1 MNWSTLGSVL
11 FDMDWLFLVGTA
23 AFSVSGYLI
32 GVKKRFDLL
41 GVLIVAILTAIGGG
55 VVRDVLLN
63 RVPVVFQDASPVST
77 IIATLGAAWLLSL
90 HKSWNA
96 RMHKIFVLADSIGL
110 IAFSLAGA
118 QVGISYGLNLFGVL
132 CVGFIT
138 AVGGGVLRDMLVND
152 VPFILDRDFYG
163 TVAIL
168 MAGLL
173 YAAHAL
179 GYAGNSTLWILF
191 TLGLGIRLLAHWR
204 DFRLPTV

>member
-1 MNWSTLGSVL
+1 MPSLLAAL
-11 FDMDWLFLVGTA
+11 FDMDGLFLVGTA

-55 VVRDVLLN
+55 IVRDVLLN
-63 RVPVVFQDASPVST
+63 RVPVVFRDASPVGT
-77 IIATLGAAWLLSL
+77 IIVTLGLAWLLSL

-96 RMHKIFVLADSIGL
+96 RMHKVFVLADSIGL

-118 QVGISYGLNLFGVL
+118 QVGLDYGLNLFGVL

-138 AVGGGVLRDMLVND
+138 AVGGGVLRDVLVND

-173 YAAHAL
+173 YASQAL
-179 GYAGNSTLWILF
+179 GYAGSTTLWALF
-191 TLGLGIRLLAHWR
+191 ALGLAIRLIAHWR

>member
-1 MNWSTLGSVL
+1 
-11 FDMDWLFLVGTA
+11 MDWLFLVGTA

-41 GVLIVAILTAIGGG
+41 GVLIVASLTAIGGG

-63 RVPVVFQDASPVST
+63 RVPIVFQDASPVST
-77 IIATLGAAWLLSL
+77 IIGTLILARLFSL
-90 HKSWNA
+90 HRSWNVH
-96 RMHKIFVLADSIGL
+96 MHRVFVLADSIGL

-118 QVGISYGLNLFGVL
+118 QVGIEYGLNLFGVL

-168 MAGLL
+168 MAALL
-173 YAAHAL
+173 YTAQVFGHSGNQVLWGLFALGLAIRLIAHA
-179 GYAGNSTLWILF
+179 
-191 TLGLGIRLLAHWR
+191 R

>member
-1 MNWSTLGSVL
+1 
-11 FDMDWLFLVGTA
+11 MDWLFLVGTA
-23 AFSVSGYLI
+23 AFSVSGYLV

-63 RVPVVFQDASPVST
+63 RVPIVFQDASPVST
-77 IIATLGAAWLLSL
+77 IIATLALAWIFSL

-96 RMHKIFVLADSIGL
+96 HMHRVFVLADSIGL

-118 QVGISYGLNLFGVL
+118 QVGIDYGLNLFGVL

-168 MAGLL
+168 MAALL
-173 YAAHAL
+173 YTTQIFGHT
-179 GYAGNSTLWILF
+179 GNQVLWGLF
-191 TLGLGIRLLAHWR
+191 TLGLAIRLIAHTR

>member
-1 MNWSTLGSVL
+1 MTVLLDLL

-23 AFSVSGYLI
+23 AFSISGYLV

-55 VVRDVLLN
+55 VIRDVLID
-63 RVPVVFQDASPVST
+63 RVPVVFRDASPVST
-77 IIATLGAAWLLSL
+77 IIATLGLAWLLSL
-90 HKSWNA
+90 HKDWNA
-96 RMHKIFVLADSIGL
+96 AMHRVFVLADSIGL

-118 QVGISYGLNLFGVL
+118 QVGIDFGLNLFGVL

-179 GYAGNSTLWILF
+179 GYSGTATLWTLF
-191 TLGLGIRLLAHWR
+191 AVGLAIRLLAHAR

>member
-1 MNWSTLGSVL
+1 MMVSLWQGLV
-11 FDMDWLFLVGTA
+11 DMDWLFLIGTA

-55 VVRDVLLN
+55 IVRDVLLN
-63 RVPVVFQDASPVST
+63 RVPVVFRDASPVT
-77 IIATLGAAWLLSL
+77 AIVATLAISWLFSL
-90 HKSWNA
+90 HKSWSGT
-96 RMHKIFVLADSIGL
+96 MHRVFVIADSVGL

-118 QVGISYGLNLFGVL
+118 QVGIDFDLNLFGVL
-132 CVGFIT
+132 CVGFIS

-168 MAGLL
+168 MAAAL
-173 YAAHAL
+173 YAARHL
-179 GYAGNSTLWILF
+179 GWQGMGVTWSLF
-191 TLGLGIRLLAHWR
+191 GMGLAIRLVAHVR
-204 DFRLPTV
+204 DFRLPKV

>member
-1 MNWSTLGSVL
+1 MNEPALAIL
-11 FDMDWLFLVGTA
+11 LDMDWLFLVGTA
-23 AFSVSGYLI
+23 AFSVSGYLV

-55 VVRDVLLN
+55 IVRDVLLN
-63 RVPVVFQDASPVST
+63 RVPVVFRDASPVSV
-77 IIATLGAAWLLSL
+77 IVATLGLAWLFSL
-90 HKSWNA
+90 HKSWSA
-96 RMHKIFVLADSIGL
+96 AMHRVFVVADSIGL

-118 QVGISYGLNLFGVL
+118 QVGLDHSLNLFGVL

-138 AVGGGVLRDMLVND
+138 AVGGGVIRDMMVND

-173 YAAHAL
+173 YLAQAWGWSGTGVTWL
-179 GYAGNSTLWILF
+179 LF
-191 TLGLGIRLLAHWR
+191 LLGLVIRLVAHGR
-204 DFRLPTV
+204 DFRLPRV